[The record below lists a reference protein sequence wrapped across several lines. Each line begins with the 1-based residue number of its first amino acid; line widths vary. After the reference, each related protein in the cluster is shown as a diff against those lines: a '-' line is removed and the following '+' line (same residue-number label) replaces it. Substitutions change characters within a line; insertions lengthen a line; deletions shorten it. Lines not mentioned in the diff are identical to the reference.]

1 MSAARALANLG
12 AYSLQLTL
20 LAVAGG
26 LAARAMRLRAPGAM
40 LAYWQALLAACLL
53 LPALQPWRAVADGR
67 GAVTWETT
75 AGPAAGPGPH
85 LSLAPALAIA
95 LAAGGL
101 LRAGWLAL
109 GWRRLAH
116 CRGRARLLDVLP
128 ECVADLPELLG
139 VRARFYV
146 SGEIDAPATF
156 GHRHPAVLVP
166 PAFLKMAPETQRA
179 VAAHELLHVRRHDW
193 AHAVVEETV
202 RAALWFHP
210 AVHWLLGRIRLC
222 REQVVDLH
230 VATRLADRRI
240 YLEALLEVARG
251 LVRARPVPAE
261 LMLREGHLKDR
272 IELLLEEVD
281 MSKTRIGLSLAASAA
296 MLVLAAAAAAWSF
309 PLHAVGPH
317 DDAAAGGNTAGV
329 GVAAG
334 AEPAKRLPERKLVT
348 KVNPVY
354 PPEAKKDK
362 IEGIVLLDVTIEK
375 TGEVSKVSAVKGPEA
390 LREAAVAA
398 VRQWRYE
405 PSDVGPTRA
414 TITVRFMLA
423 KDKVKDKQ

>member
-1 MSAARALANLG
+1 MSAAAALANLG

-40 LAYWQALLAACLL
+40 LAYWQGLLAACLL

-75 AGPAAGPGPH
+75 AGPAAGAGSPLAP
-85 LSLAPALAIA
+85 APALAA
-95 LAAGGL
+95 MLAAVALLRLGGL
-101 LRAGWLAL
+101 AI
-109 GWRRLAH
+109 GWRRLVR
-116 CRGRARLLDVLP
+116 CRRRARPLDRLP
-128 ECVADLPELLG
+128 ETVADLSRRLG

-146 SGEIDAPATF
+146 SGEVDAPATF
-156 GHRHPAVLVP
+156 GHWHPAVLVP
-166 PAFLKMAPETQRA
+166 PAFLEMAPEAQRA
-179 VAAHELLHVRRHDW
+179 VAAHELLHVRRRDW
-193 AHAVVEETV
+193 AVSAAEETV
-202 RAALWFHP
+202 RAVLWFHP

-222 REQVVDLH
+222 REQVVDLQ
-230 VATRLADRRI
+230 VARRLADRRV

-251 LVRARPVPAE
+251 LVRARPLPAA
-261 LMLREGHLKDR
+261 LMLREAHLKDR

-281 MSKTRIGLSLAASAA
+281 MSKTRIRLSLAASAA
-296 MLVLAAAAAAWSF
+296 ALVVAAAVAARSF
-309 PLHAVGPH
+309 PLHAVGLR
-317 DDAAAGGNTAGV
+317 DEASGTTV

-334 AEPAKRLPERKLVT
+334 AEPAAKRAPERKLVS
-348 KVNPVY
+348 KVNPAY

-362 IEGIVLLDVTIEK
+362 VEGTVLLEITIEK
-375 TGEVSKVSAVKGPEA
+375 TGEVSNVSPVKGPEP

-405 PSDVGPTRA
+405 ASDIGPTRA
-414 TITVRFMLA
+414 TITIRFILDKTKG
-423 KDKVKDKQ
+423 KDKP

>member
-1 MSAARALANLG
+1 MSAAGALANLG
-12 AYSLQLTL
+12 AYSLQLML

-40 LAYWQALLAACLL
+40 LAYWQGLLAACLM

-67 GAVTWETT
+67 GAVTWETA

-85 LSLAPALAIA
+85 LSLAPALAIT
-95 LAAGGL
+95 LAAGL
-101 LRAGWLAL
+101 LVRAGWLAL

-116 CRGRARLLDVLP
+116 CRGRARPLDVLP
-128 ECVADLPELLG
+128 ESVADLPGRLG
-139 VRARFYV
+139 VRAQFYV

-156 GHRHPAVLVP
+156 GYRRPAVLVP
-166 PAFLKMAPETQRA
+166 PAFLKMAPEAQRA

-193 AHAVVEETV
+193 ALSVAEETV

-222 REQVVDLH
+222 REQVVDRH
-230 VATRLADRRI
+230 VATRLADRRV

-281 MSKTRIGLSLAASAA
+281 MSKRRIWLSLAASAV
-296 MLVLAAAAAAWSF
+296 MLVAAAAAAAWSF
-309 PLHAVGPH
+309 PLRAVGPH
-317 DDAAAGGNTAGV
+317 DDATAV

-334 AEPAKRLPERKLVT
+334 EPAAKRRPERKLVS

-375 TGEVSKVSAVKGPEA
+375 TGEVSSVSPVKGPEA
-390 LREAAVAA
+390 LRAAAA
-398 VRQWRYE
+398 AGVRQWRYE

-414 TITVRFMLA
+414 TITVRFTLA
-423 KDKVKDKQ
+423 KDKVTDKP